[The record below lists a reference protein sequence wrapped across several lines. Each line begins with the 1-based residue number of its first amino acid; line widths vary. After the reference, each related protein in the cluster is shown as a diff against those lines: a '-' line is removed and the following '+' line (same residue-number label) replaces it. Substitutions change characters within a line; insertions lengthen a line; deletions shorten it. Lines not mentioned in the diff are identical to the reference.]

1 MKNEMTV
8 LALGTHVLDVL
19 ARPVETIPEGQGA
32 ALLEQIKAS
41 AAGTAGGT
49 ALSLAKLGAIVR
61 SAGAIGTDALGDLLL
76 SLLQRGGVDT
86 TLLVRKDDVQTS
98 ASVLPIRPDGAR
110 PALHVIGA
118 NGAYTLDDV
127 PWAALDEVTHL
138 HFGAPEFLGGEAAAK
153 IATHARER
161 GVVCSADLLAPG
173 EPGILAWIEPLLPLL
188 DYLLPNDEQV
198 LGLTGTTDLADG
210 ARKLVDAGVG
220 CVVVTRGA
228 RGAIAVDANG
238 VIEIPAFEV
247 PVVDT
252 SGCGDAFSAGFL
264 RGVALGR
271 PIDAAAVLGCAT
283 AALVAGGLGSDHGN
297 FDLAAVDAFAAST
310 PVLPL

>member
-1 MKNEMTV
+1 MSSEMTV
-8 LALGTHVLDVL
+8 LTLGVHVLDIL

-49 ALSLAKLGAIVR
+49 ALSLAKLGATVR

-76 SLLQRGGVDT
+76 ALLQRGGVDT
-86 TLLVRKDDVQTS
+86 ALLVRREGVQTS

-118 NGAYTLDDV
+118 NGAYGVDDI
-127 PWAALDEVTHL
+127 PWDALAGLTHL
-138 HFGAPEFLGGEAAAK
+138 HFGAPEFLGGEVAAK
-153 IATHARER
+153 VATQAREH

-173 EPGILAWIEPLLPLL
+173 EPGILAWIEPLLPHL
-188 DYLLPNDEQV
+188 DYLLPNDEQL
-198 LGLTGTTDLADG
+198 LGLTETTDLATG
-210 ARKLVDAGVG
+210 ARRLVDAGVG
-220 CVVVTRGA
+220 CVVVSRGA
-228 RGAIAVDANG
+228 QGALAVDAEG
-238 VIEIPAFEV
+238 AIEVPAFDV

-264 RGVALGR
+264 RGRSLGR
-271 PIDAAAVLGCAT
+271 TVRDATVLGCAT
-283 AALVAGGLGSDHGN
+283 AALVAGGLGSDHGD

-310 PVLPL
+310 AVRDA